1 MSTPIIMRECNAA
14 EHIDAGQPVTIT
26 AESGGVYTVRPASG
40 EADPVD
46 GTAASTAA
54 ANDMVTV
61 ATPPSFGQRLSG

>member
-14 EHIDAGQPVTIT
+14 EHIDVGQPVTIT
-26 AESGGVYTVRPASG
+26 ELADGVYTVRLASS

-61 ATPPSFGQRLSG
+61 ATPPTFGQRLAG